1 MKTSRR
7 MTSAGGITLPK
18 DLRLRLGWKPGM
30 SLDIEDAGGG
40 GIYISPHVKRCVL
53 CGGTERTH
61 TFGKVLICEHCAVKI
76 KEEIL

>member
-7 MTSAGGITLPK
+7 MTAAGSITLPK

-30 SLDIEDAGGG
+30 SLDIEEAGGG
-40 GIYISPHVKRCVL
+40 GIYISPHVKCCAL

-61 TFGKVLICEHCAVKI
+61 TFGKVLVCEHCAVRI

>member
-7 MTSAGGITLPK
+7 MTAAGSITLPK

-30 SLDIEDAGGG
+30 SLDIEEAGGG
-40 GIYISPHVKRCVL
+40 TLLLSPHVKRCIL
-53 CGGTERTH
+53 CGSMECVHAFR
-61 TFGKVLICEHCAVKI
+61 KVLVCEQCAIQI